1 MVLGRLMTDEAFR
14 AAFAIDRH
22 RVLSELLQTGTHL
35 SHAEIAALMA
45 IDLPRWERLAAQID
59 PRLQK
64 ASLKP

>member
-14 AAFAIDRH
+14 AGFATDPH
-22 RVLSELLQTGTHL
+22 RALGELLESGIHL
-35 SHAEIAALMA
+35 SHAAIATLMA
-45 IDLPRWERLAAQID
+45 IDLTRWERLAAEID